1 MRLKNQHK
9 RNEMPELNLVPMMDV
24 VMTILIFFVLV
35 SMSLSNFQ
43 AVDVSL
49 PSSEKGSSGNV
60 PVEPLVVGV
69 DRQGQMIINSV
80 VVNESQMGQQVVT
93 FLQQNPKGTVVLK
106 ADKALSYDQ
115 VVKAIG
121 VLRDVGGDRVSLA
134 VE

>member
-1 MRLKNQHK
+1 MRFKSNQK

-24 VMTILIFFVLV
+24 VMTILIFFVIV
-35 SMSLSNFQ
+35 SMSLTNFQ

-49 PSSEKGSSGNV
+49 PSAEKGSSGDR

-80 VVNESQMGQQVVT
+80 PVSESQMGQQVVT
-93 FLQQNPKGTVVLK
+93 FLQQNPKGVVVLK

-134 VE
+134 IE